1 MALAVVALPAPS
13 GASPAAKPRDQ
24 HVQLLAIND
33 LHGHLAPNTP
43 GTIQVG
49 CCNPVIT
56 ERRADRLDPEDRA
69 GGRHRLPRDHIKTL
83 RATNPNT
90 ITVAAGDLIGA
101 SPLVSALF
109 HDEPT
114 IEAVNSIGL
123 DVTGVGNHEFD
134 EGIDELLRMQYGNQ
148 LGGDGC
154 HPVDG
159 CQDGTP
165 FGGSLFQYLAANVF
179 YEDTDK
185 TILPPYE
192 VHKVGNA
199 KIAFIGLTFEGTPTV
214 VTPSGVAGLEFR
226 PEVATVNALV
236 DKLRREQGVK
246 AFVVLLHQGG
256 AQKAPAPGFPGP
268 ANQPNEYTDVNKCVN
283 FNGPEMQAIAQG
295 LDPRVRVIVS
305 AHTHQPYVCTM
316 SGKLVTSAASFGRL
330 VTDIDLTIDHQSK
343 EITGA
348 TASNVIVTQ
357 DVAKDP
363 AAQAILDKYTTLS
376 APLANRVIG
385 TITADIRSAR
395 DNPSGQNAAGE
406 QPMGD
411 VIADAMLEATKP
423 SDFGAA
429 EAAFMNSGGVRAG
442 LLFDQISGGE
452 QPGEVTYGEAF
463 TVQPFGNTLVVK
475 TCTGQQ
481 IYDVLNQQFNNP
493 SAGSNRIMLPSANV
507 HYQWTSTPTPHIV
520 DGTRVLRRRP
530 TPIDKAAG
538 YRVTMNNFM
547 ADGGDNYTVFKSA
560 PIRSVARSTSTPSP
574 AYLARTPGSPRPRST
589 ESRRS
594 VSGARVTRGA
604 AGGSLAGTAARLR
617 RPPGAGRAARA
628 ARARALKSPSCSGRS
643 TIPSACHWTPTMKS
657 RAGSSIAS
665 TVPSSG
671 LLRRPPAP
679 GRWARPPGG
688 GGTS

>member
-1 MALAVVALPAPS
+1 MRRSLLVCLCCTMLAALSPSVAS
-13 GASPAAKPRDQ
+13 AKQDDT

-56 ERRADRLDPEDRA
+56 NGVQTGWTQKTVPA
-69 GGRHRLPRDHIKTL
+69 GGIAYLATHMKTL

-90 ITVAAGDLIGA
+90 ITVGAGDLIGA

-114 IEAVNSIGL
+114 IEAMNSIGL

-134 EGIDELLRMQYGNQ
+134 EGVDELLRMQYGNQ
-148 LGGDGC
+148 RGGDGC
-154 HPVDG
+154 HPIDG

-165 FGGSLFQYLAANVF
+165 FAGSIFQYLAANVF
-179 YEDTDK
+179 YAGTHT

-214 VTPSGVAGLEFR
+214 VTPSAVEGLEFR
-226 PEVATVNALV
+226 PEVATTNALV

-256 AQKAPAPGFPGP
+256 AQRPPAPP
-268 ANQPNEYTDVNKCVN
+268 ASPSTTPNGDEYTDVNRCVN
-283 FNGPEMQAIAQG
+283 FNGPEMDAIAQG
-295 LDPRVRVIVS
+295 LDPRVRVIIS
-305 AHTHQPYVCTM
+305 AHTHQPYICTM
-316 SGKLVTSAASFGRL
+316 AGKLVTSAASFGRL
-330 VTDIDLTIDHQSK
+330 ITDIDLTIDPQSK
-343 EITGA
+343 EIVSAAA
-348 TASNVIVTQ
+348 TNRIVTQ
-357 DVAKDP
+357 DVAQDP
-363 AAQAILDKYTTLS
+363 ATKAILDKYTQLS
-376 APLANRVIG
+376 APLANRVVGSIA
-385 TITADIRSAR
+385 ADIRSAR

-411 VIADAMLEATKP
+411 VIADAMLEATTP
-423 SDFGAA
+423 TDFGGAV
-429 EAAFMNSGGVRAG
+429 AAFMNSGGVRAG

-452 QPGEVTYGEAF
+452 QPGQVTYSEAF

-507 HYQWTSTPTPHIV
+507 HYQWTTAGGPQIV
-520 DGTRVLRRRP
+520 DGSVSFDGGA
-530 TPIDKAAG
+530 TPISKTAT
-538 YRVTMNNFM
+538 YRVAMNNFM
-547 ADGGDNYTVFKSA
+547 ADGGDNYTVF
-560 PIRSVARSTSTPSP
+560 RSCTEPLGGEIDLDAFTRYLGAHSP
-574 AYLARTPGSPRPRST
+574 LA
-589 ESRRS
+589 
-594 VSGARVTRGA
+594 V
-604 AGGSLAGTAARLR
+604 
-617 RPPGAGRAARA
+617 
-628 ARARALKSPSCSGRS
+628 
-643 TIPSACHWTPTMKS
+643 PTLNRIEKV
-657 RAGSSIAS
+657 G
-665 TVPSSG
+665 
-671 LLRRPPAP
+671 
-679 GRWARPPGG
+679 
-688 GGTS
+688 